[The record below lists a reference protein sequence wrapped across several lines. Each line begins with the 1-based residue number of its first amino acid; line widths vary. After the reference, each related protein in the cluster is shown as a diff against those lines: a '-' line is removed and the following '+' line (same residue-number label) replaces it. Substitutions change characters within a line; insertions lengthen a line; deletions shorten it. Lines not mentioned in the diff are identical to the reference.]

1 MNITGVH
8 PATKVQSTVQR
19 DLDRLREVSGR
30 VMGSVFFGTL
40 LKTMRNSTLKGAY
53 GHGGRGEEV
62 FAAQLDEILAERVG
76 TANSLGLTR
85 VLFDRFQ
92 GQQQRVSQARAA
104 T

>member
-8 PATKVQSTVQR
+8 PATEAQNTVQR

-40 LKTMRNSTLKGAY
+40 LKTMRNSTLQGAY

-62 FAAQLDEILAERVG
+62 FAAQLDEIIAERMG
-76 TANSLGLTR
+76 TTSSLGLTTA
-85 VLFDRFQ
+85 LYDRFQ
-92 GQQQRVSQARAA
+92 SQQQRVSQARAA
-104 T
+104 R